1 MTRNGTEAS
10 TSAAHNTM
18 RWPPY
23 DHIFF
28 DCDSTLTTVEG
39 IDVLANLLGKGWRVS
54 VLTEAAMSGDVELE
68 EIYAKRLRTL
78 RPTLGQIRALRQ
90 VYKRNIVADAQEVIA
105 ALQFLGQQVYIIS
118 GGLSEAVVEFGMYLG
133 VPRSH
138 IRAVGVEYDRLSGR
152 WWQSLDD
159 ESPNPSERY
168 LSYEE
173 ASLTVSDGK
182 TRIVREMLGEQMG
195 RTLLIGDGVSDLLA
209 GSAVD
214 LFVGF
219 GGVAVRDQVRERAQI
234 YIDSPSLAPL
244 LTVAAGPASLRQ
256 LADNDFRDLVNRSRQ
271 LCNSGAI
278 TFQDER
284 LKEKFESAYQA
295 VYPWTD

>member
-1 MTRNGTEAS
+1 
-10 TSAAHNTM
+10 M

-39 IDVLANLLGKGWRVS
+39 IDVLAKLLGKGWRVR

-68 EIYAKRLRTL
+68 EIYAKRLRTI

-90 VYKRNIVADAQEVIA
+90 IYKQNIVADAPEVIA
-105 ALQFLGQQVYIIS
+105 ALQSLGQQVYIIS
-118 GGLSEAVVEFGMYLG
+118 GGLSEPVADFGTYLG

-138 IRAVGVEYDRLSGR
+138 IRAVGVEYDQLSGK

-168 LSYEE
+168 LSYEGV
-173 ASLTVSDGK
+173 SLTVSDGK
-182 TRIVREMLGEQMG
+182 ARIVREMLDDQMG

-209 GSAVD
+209 GSAVE

-219 GGVAVRDQVRERAQI
+219 GGVTVRDEVRERAPA

-244 LTVAAGPASLRQ
+244 LAVAAGPASLQR
-256 LADNDFRDLVNRSRQ
+256 LAGSKYRDLVTRSRQ

-284 LKEKFESAYQA
+284 LKAKFESAYQA